1 MEREY
6 LQMNICKRLPGT
18 DNTLQFISNWFE
30 DYYIRKAMD
39 ERFLTNH
46 YVVYTVMDGIM
57 RGGVQCY
64 GVFDVK
70 DDKAESFLGMA
81 WGWIK
86 HDNYFEVHFAFDR
99 GVNTMECARL
109 CLAEMKKHNP
119 DVKGVVGYIPD
130 SNRAARMFAKR
141 FGCKD
146 NGIRP
151 EQVFIK
157 NGMAYS
163 CREFRIEA

>member
-1 MEREY
+1 
-6 LQMNICKRLPGT
+6 MNICKRLPGT
-18 DNTLQFISNWFE
+18 DNTLQFVSNWFE

-39 ERFLTNH
+39 ERFISNH
-46 YVVYTVMDGIM
+46 YVVYMLMSGILN
-57 RGGVQCY
+57 GIFQAY

-81 WGWIK
+81 WGWRRS
-86 HDNYFEVHFAFDR
+86 DMYFEVHFAFDR
-99 GVNTMECARL
+99 GVDTMECARL
-109 CLAEMKKHNP
+109 CLAEMNKLNP

-141 FGCKD
+141 FGCRD
-146 NGIRP
+146 NGIQQDKP
-151 EQVFIK
+151 FMK

-163 CREFRIEA
+163 CREFRIEV